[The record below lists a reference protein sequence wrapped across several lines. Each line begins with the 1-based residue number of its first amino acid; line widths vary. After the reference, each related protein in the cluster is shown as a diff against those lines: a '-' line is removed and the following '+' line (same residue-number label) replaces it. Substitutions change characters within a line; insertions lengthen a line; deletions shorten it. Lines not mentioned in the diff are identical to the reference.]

1 LIGPGTSETILIT
14 EANLP
19 KTVEQQTLAV
29 LLRIEEV
36 QQKILDALL
45 GEEAIDPELKGVD
58 LTDVIH
64 HIEPTKTPFMASA
77 EKNSTSGYTSDRVF
91 DGVRPV
97 NRKIKKT

>member
-1 LIGPGTSETILIT
+1 LIGPGISEPLQIT

-36 QQKILDALL
+36 QQKILEALV
-45 GEEAIDPELKGVD
+45 GEEAIDPELKGLD

-64 HIEPTKTPFMASA
+64 RIEPTKTPFMAST
-77 EKNSTSGYTSDRVF
+77 EKK
-91 DGVRPV
+91 
-97 NRKIKKT
+97 RKK